1 MNSELI
7 LILDFGGNQA
17 YYTARRLR
25 GERVYCEILPGDT
38 PVEAVRARGPLGV
51 ILAGGDTNAL
61 RAEPLPFEPDAF
73 GVPLMAF
80 GGASRMLAER
90 IGAAHQGIRLQQDKD
105 FVQFLPCPLFESLS
119 ENDRFFERVDG
130 FELPED
136 YKPVATTPSGL
147 APAFA
152 CPEKG
157 IYALQFYVESNDPD
171 GLKILENFAVG
182 ICGAARNW
190 SVENFAPKLIE
201 RVREELADQNVLLP
215 VSGGV
220 DTAVTAVLL
229 DRAIG
234 GRLNCLFIDTGLLR
248 KGDPEFARRLFYEQM
263 NMSLTEVDA
272 RDRFMKALRGV
283 TDPEKKRRAMH
294 DELSAVFAEQ
304 YIKAGNIDCMA
315 EATIYP
321 DVIKARPPMIGELI
335 EGCRRI
341 EPLRL
346 LFKEDVRALGRYL
359 GIPEEMVS
367 RPSFESSGLSVRCL
381 GEVTP
386 EKLHMLREADAIFRA
401 EVEKAGLNRKIAQYF
416 AILTDLKTPGLHGE
430 GYVCVLRALGSSNA
444 GRAPAYKLPYDLMG
458 AVVQRITDEV
468 PGITHV
474 VYDITGRPIAAAEW
488 E

>member
-1 MNSELI
+1 
-7 LILDFGGNQA
+7 
-17 YYTARRLR
+17 
-25 GERVYCEILPGDT
+25 
-38 PVEAVRARGPLGV
+38 
-51 ILAGGDTNAL
+51 
-61 RAEPLPFEPDAF
+61 
-73 GVPLMAF
+73 
-80 GGASRMLAER
+80 
-90 IGAAHQGIRLQQDKD
+90 
-105 FVQFLPCPLFESLS
+105 
-119 ENDRFFERVDG
+119 
-130 FELPED
+130 
-136 YKPVATTPSGL
+136 
-147 APAFA
+147 
-152 CPEKG
+152 
-157 IYALQFYVESNDPD
+157 
-171 GLKILENFAVG
+171 
-182 ICGAARNW
+182 
-190 SVENFAPKLIE
+190 
-201 RVREELADQNVLLP
+201 
-215 VSGGV
+215 
-220 DTAVTAVLL
+220 
-229 DRAIG
+229 
-234 GRLNCLFIDTGLLR
+234 
-248 KGDPEFARRLFYEQM
+248 
-263 NMSLTEVDA
+263 
-272 RDRFMKALRGV
+272 
-283 TDPEKKRRAMH
+283 
-294 DELSAVFAEQ
+294 
-304 YIKAGNIDCMA
+304 MA

-321 DVIKARPPMIGELI
+321 DVFKARPPMIGELI

-359 GIPEEMVS
+359 GIPEEMIS